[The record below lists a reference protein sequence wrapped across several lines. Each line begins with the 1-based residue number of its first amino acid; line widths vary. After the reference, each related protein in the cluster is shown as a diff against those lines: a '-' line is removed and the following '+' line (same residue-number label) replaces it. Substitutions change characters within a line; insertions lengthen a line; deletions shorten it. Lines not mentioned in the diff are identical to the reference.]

1 MSRSQLFGILVTGYV
16 LTLVL
21 SFEVFS
27 QMVDIDHHQ
36 LSAGVLPFPLTYFFL
51 DIATEI
57 LGYRHAKRMILIG
70 LAAISILGFLQYAMV
85 LLPDMPG
92 AVTVANAYKL
102 MNQHDIHFV
111 VCGVAAILLADFFN
125 AKVLTHLKVLT
136 KGRYFGLRSFASTIG
151 GEVVNTFLAFGI
163 GFWGLLSYHHV
174 VALVA
179 SCLLYKSIASLIL
192 NPPTVLVVHFLKSRV
207 VHKAPAFATFNPF
220 HSEQDKTK

>member
-1 MSRSQLFGILVTGYV
+1 MSRSQLFGILVAGYV

-27 QMVDIDHHQ
+27 QLVDIDHHQ

-57 LGYRHAKRMILIG
+57 LGYRHAKRMIWIG
-70 LAAISILGFLQYAMV
+70 VSTALVLGLVQYAFV
-85 LLPDMPG
+85 FLPEGVIARP
-92 AVTVANAYKL
+92 VEHAYWL
-102 MNQHDIHFV
+102 MNQHDLHFV
-111 VCGVAAILLADFFN
+111 FSGTAAILLADFFN
-125 AKVLTHLKVLT
+125 AKVLTHLKMLT

-151 GEVVNTFLAFGI
+151 GEVVNTFVAFGI

-220 HSEQDKTK
+220 HSEQDKTE